1 MAAGVTGRRAMPAG
15 RGREGFWEEVGADGA
30 LKGGQVSPRG
40 GGAFGPAQEWAGQ
53 R

>member
-1 MAAGVTGRRAMPAG
+1 MPAG